1 MKSIVYELIRK
12 DWQLNRVAVGAGM
25 ILGILATGITF
36 FGGTVPAVIGI
47 VCFYTVM
54 GVLGSILPKNINEE
68 RKNQTMAFVMS
79 LPVSAIGYSI
89 AKMISTIGIF
99 LLFWLTMVG
108 VAATMILTRQEIP
121 DGLIP
126 LMLVLSSL
134 ILLGFVLICSVSMV
148 KETESWVIATVI
160 LVNLSYSLGWYLLIR
175 IPEIGGSAFRPE
187 IVWNPI
193 LVTILGIEFTLIAL
207 LLGLTL
213 FLQAR
218 KRDFI

>member
-1 MKSIVYELIRK
+1 MKPIVYELIRK

-25 ILGILATGITF
+25 ILGILAIGITF

-54 GVLGSILPKNINEE
+54 GVLGSILPKNITEE
-68 RKNQTMAFVMS
+68 RKNQTMAFIMS

-99 LLFWLTMVG
+99 LVFWLTMVG

-160 LVNLSYSLGWYLLIR
+160 LVNLCYSLGWYLLIR
-175 IPEIGGSAFRPE
+175 IPEIGRSAFQAK

-193 LVTILGIEFTLIAL
+193 LVTTLGVEFTLIAL
-207 LLGLTL
+207 LLALTL
-213 FLQAR
+213 FLQSR

>member
-1 MKSIVYELIRK
+1 MKPIVYELIRK
-12 DWQLNRVAVGAGM
+12 DWELNRVAVSAGV
-25 ILGILATGITF
+25 ILGILAISITF

-54 GVLGSILPKNINEE
+54 GVLGSILPKNITEE
-68 RKNQTMAFVMS
+68 RKNQTMAFIMS
-79 LPVSAIGYSI
+79 LPVSAVDYSI

-99 LLFWLTMVG
+99 LLFWITLVG

-148 KETESWVIATVI
+148 KETESWVTATVI

-175 IPEIGGSAFRPE
+175 IPEIGRDSFQAK

-193 LVTILGIEFTLIAL
+193 LVTTLGVEFTLIAL

-213 FLQAR
+213 FLQTR

>member
-1 MKSIVYELIRK
+1 MKPIVYQLIRK
-12 DWQLNRVAVGAGM
+12 DWELNRVAVGAGV
-25 ILGILATGITF
+25 ILGILAIGITF

-68 RKNQTMAFVMS
+68 RKNQTMAFIMS
-79 LPVSAIGYSI
+79 LPVSAIEYTI
-89 AKMISTIGIF
+89 AKMISTVGIF
-99 LLFWLTMVG
+99 LLFWLTLVG

-175 IPEIGGSAFRPE
+175 IPEIGRDSFHPT

-193 LVTILGIEFTLIAL
+193 LVTILGVEFTLIAL

-213 FLQAR
+213 FLQSR

>member
-1 MKSIVYELIRK
+1 MKPIVYELIRK
-12 DWQLNRVAVGAGM
+12 DWELNRVAVGAGM
-25 ILGILATGITF
+25 ILGILAIGITF
-36 FGGTVPAVIGI
+36 FGGTVAAVIGI

-54 GVLGSILPKNINEE
+54 GVLGSILPKNITEE
-68 RKNQTMAFVMS
+68 RKNQTMAFIMS

-99 LLFWLTMVG
+99 LLFWLTLVG
-108 VAATMILTRQEIP
+108 VTATMILTRQEIP

-134 ILLGFVLICSVSMV
+134 ILLGFVLICSVGMV

-175 IPEIGGSAFRPE
+175 IPEIGRDAFHPE

-193 LVTILGIEFTLIAL
+193 LVTTLGVEFTLIAL

-213 FLQAR
+213 FLQSR
-218 KRDFI
+218 KQDFI

>member
-1 MKSIVYELIRK
+1 MKPIVYELIRK

-54 GVLGSILPKNINEE
+54 GVLGSILPKNITEE
-68 RKNQTMAFVMS
+68 RKNQTMAFIMS

-99 LLFWLTMVG
+99 LLFWLTLVG
-108 VAATMILTRQEIP
+108 VAATTILTRQEIP

-134 ILLGFVLICSVSMV
+134 ILLGFVLICSVGMV

-175 IPEIGGSAFRPE
+175 IPQVGRDSFQPE

-193 LVTILGIEFTLIAL
+193 LVTTLGVEFTLIAL

-213 FLQAR
+213 FLQSR

>member
-1 MKSIVYELIRK
+1 MKPIVYELIRK
-12 DWQLNRVAVGAGM
+12 DWELNRVAVGAG
-25 ILGILATGITF
+25 IVLGIVAIGITF

-47 VCFYTVM
+47 VCFYSVM
-54 GVLGSILPKNINEE
+54 GVLGSILPKNIYDE

-79 LPVSAIGYSI
+79 LPVSAIEYTI
-89 AKMISTIGIF
+89 AKMMSTIGIF
-99 LLFWLTMVG
+99 LVFWLTLVG
-108 VAATMILTRQEIP
+108 VAATMILTRKEIP

-134 ILLGFVLICSVSMV
+134 ILLGFVLICSVGMV
-148 KETESWVIATVI
+148 QENEGWVTATVI
-160 LVNLSYSLGWYLLIR
+160 FVNVSYGLGWYLLIR
-175 IPEIGGSAFRPE
+175 IPEIGRDAFHPK

-193 LVTILGIEFTLIAL
+193 LVTTLGVEFTLIAL

-213 FLQAR
+213 LLQAR